1 MDVLAFSLI
10 VVFVIILIVV
20 IALRSWYLIQPYIQM
35 ISSIIKVI
43 AIIKSFTQD
52 VILAIANYI
61 KAVKSDLFA
70 LFKFGNLDLVIMNNF
85 VQCGVHLDDCIKE
98 KAAELSG
105 LGNKIIIGAFGKG
118 AYAGVKLANILASSG
133 KEVYLVL
140 LEPNFPEDDFVVP
153 ISGVNIINVVPEG
166 EKALIEG
173 INMFISNPIARNI
186 EGYIESIEKGVT
198 AAIK

>member
-1 MDVLAFSLI
+1 MDVLAFSLV

-43 AIIKSFTQD
+43 AIIKSFTTD
-52 VILAIANYI
+52 IILAIANYI

-70 LFKFGNLDLVIMNNF
+70 LFKFGNLDLVVMNNF
-85 VQCGVHLDDCIKE
+85 VQCGDHLDECIQE
-98 KAAELSG
+98 KASELQK

-118 AYAGVKLANILASSG
+118 AYAGIKLANILATKG

-140 LEPNFPEDDFVVP
+140 LEPLFSGGNNIVP
-153 ISGVNIINVVPEG
+153 TSGVNIINIVPEG
-166 EKALIEG
+166 EKALVKG
-173 INMFISNPIARNI
+173 IDMFISNPLTRNL
-186 EGYIESIEKGVT
+186 EGYIESIEKGVR
-198 AAIK
+198 ASIY